1 MSLQFNYL
9 EITRSILF
17 GTTWI
22 IVTTA
27 GINESRK
34 TENIHWIVKRNEFET
49 YILLIFLAV
58 GMSLSLVIWQCMPVE
73 VVTLASVWVDPSHHI
88 DYWVAC
94 FNLLYF
100 LDRIKLNFQ
109 NLLKFNAMS
118 QIMPRWSREHLPKIV
133 IQRCFVISKSIKIST
148 SFLLLVQSSV

>member
-1 MSLQFNYL
+1 MYHCVPKVQLFRNNTA
-9 EITRSILF
+9 IFF

-88 DYWVAC
+88 DY
-94 FNLLYF
+94 
-100 LDRIKLNFQ
+100 
-109 NLLKFNAMS
+109 
-118 QIMPRWSREHLPKIV
+118 
-133 IQRCFVISKSIKIST
+133 
-148 SFLLLVQSSV
+148 